1 MVSFHSVLQTM
12 TTMATSSSPADG
24 DLVEM
29 ILEDEVVSFSKAVL
43 MQSSPFFQDTFK
55 DAKLKKKRVVVSGVR
70 GRTFKDLLEYMK
82 SGKLELSCGNVADI
96 FHAACKLQMRDII
109 HQCVQLETSSSAVGR
124 QIILYKTAKRMNHV
138 REKNSAFYHLVSNF
152 ELVAQSDEFLQLDTS
167 DVCEL
172 LSSDVIGCKGELDV
186 FNAACRWLNY
196 NVDERMDQA
205 ARLMYC
211 VRFPLMSLM
220 ELSHCVE
227 AKVPPGLQD
236 VHNVRVMILSAV
248 CFWVARTAG
257 KETEVGHLTRTPRH
271 YMSEL
276 PGIPGNKGLES
287 SEAAG
292 GAEQP
297 SIISVTLEA
306 AKARMLP
313 TTRGCTEEPWI
324 AHLQESRQFY
334 RPVREAERVPS
345 LSAQSPTSESDSP
358 VDSLATNVCESSF
371 NDTSSLD
378 AQVTTRPTTQESNGE
393 TVTSESDSPVDSL
406 ATNVCESSFNDT
418 SSLDAQV
425 TTRPTTQ
432 ESNGE
437 TVTQDSQSSF
447 SQADSCSTSDEKDK
461 LYTQSVDTESLTMH
475 SDGDRV
481 HKKELGHLKTRFLL
495 GSQTDIQREALTSN
509 TSLLAEHP
517 EMDFFVVSPNSPQCL
532 TEPLASISVQT
543 EGNLSETPSKDGEPG
558 TLFLIGGIEANES
571 PSECPIL
578 SYNIKGNIWSQTK
591 TLPVHR
597 YGHKSVYL
605 DGCIYIIGGFENFSP
620 MNLEKAS
627 SRSCFWFEVSSGK
640 WGIMAPL
647 NNTRAY
653 HGLAIL
659 DDNIYVVG
667 GVDSAN
673 RLLSCLERYD
683 KESDEWTLLS
693 GELYSPRMAMGFCS
707 HKRQLW
713 VAGGIVQIG
722 RRTCSTAYVEVYN
735 PETERWSFAVNFLP
749 SPRSCLTL
757 VECGGTLYAVGGLLS
772 HRSGRKRIFTTVEDT
787 LMFVDERNTW
797 VNRVPMPNA
806 RHSTVAVAHDGV
818 IFIIGGRQAERPDF
832 HFDNILAY
840 DTKVNKW
847 FLLGN
852 LPRSLVDYHCVLAPP
867 EESSESLREILTSR
881 GDHRSTNK
889 VAEKFRVTAPD
900 VKSYSQGD
908 IAVVRQYT

>member
-1 MVSFHSVLQTM
+1 M

-55 DAKLKKKRVVVSGVR
+55 DVEAKKKRVVISGVR

-82 SGKLELSCGNVADI
+82 SGKLELSCNNVADI

-109 HQCVQLETSSSAVGR
+109 HQCIELEARSSAIGR
-124 QIILYKTAKRMNHV
+124 QIILYKTAKRMNNVH
-138 REKNSAFYHLVSNF
+138 EKNSAFYHLVSNF
-152 ELVAQSDEFLQLDTS
+152 ALVAQSDEFLQLDTS

-172 LSSDVIGCKGELDV
+172 LSSDVMGCKGELDV

-196 NVDERMDQA
+196 KVDERMDQA

-227 AKVPPGLQD
+227 AKIPPGLQD

-257 KETEVGHLTRTPRH
+257 KETEVGHLARTPRH
-271 YMSEL
+271 YMSEV
-276 PGIPGNKGLES
+276 PGVPGNKELES

-292 GAEQP
+292 KAEQP
-297 SIISVTLEA
+297 SLISVTLEA

-313 TTRGCTEEPWI
+313 TTRACIEEPWV

-334 RPVREAERVPS
+334 RPENEAERVTS
-345 LSAQSPTSESDSP
+345 LSVQSSTAESTSP
-358 VDSLATNVCESSF
+358 VDSLAPNVCESSF

-378 AQVTTRPTTQESNGE
+378 AQTTRPTTQESNEE
-393 TVTSESDSPVDSL
+393 T
-406 ATNVCESSFNDT
+406 
-418 SSLDAQV
+418 
-425 TTRPTTQ
+425 
-432 ESNGE
+432 G
-437 TVTQDSQSSF
+437 TQDSQISF
-447 SQADSCSTSDEKDK
+447 SQADCCSPSDEKDK

-481 HKKELGHLKTRFLL
+481 HKNELGNLKTRFLL
-495 GSQTDIQREALTSN
+495 GSQTSIQREALISKS
-509 TSLLAEHP
+509 SLLFEHP
-517 EMDFFVVSPNSPQCL
+517 EMDFFVVSPNSPQCS

-543 EGNLSETPSKDGEPG
+543 EDSLSETPSKDGEPG
-558 TLFLIGGIEANES
+558 TLFLIGGVEANES

-578 SYNIKGNIWSQTK
+578 SYHIKGNIWSQTK

-597 YGHKSVYL
+597 YGHKAVYL
-605 DGCIYIIGGFENFSP
+605 DGYIYIIGGFENFSP

-627 SRSCFWFEVSSGK
+627 SRSCFWFEVSSGR

-683 KESDEWTLLS
+683 KENDEWTKLS

-735 PETERWSFAVNFLP
+735 PETEKWSFAVNFLP

-757 VECGGTLYAVGGLLS
+757 VECGGALYAVGGLLS
-772 HRSGRKRIFTTVEDT
+772 HRTGRRRIFTTVEDT

-797 VNRVPMPNA
+797 VNRAPMPNA

-840 DTKVNKW
+840 DTKANKW
-847 FLLGN
+847 ILLGN

-881 GDHRSTNK
+881 GDHRSTSK